1 MGLTLISYHVAS
13 MNHQTSFTS
22 ICNIGFNLLNRGS
35 FVNVLQN
42 LLINTFN
49 TRNNQ
54 MATSLLHQTHGL
66 IIQIYTSIAQPT
78 NLLIDTLLNHHI
90 ADFRNTLLID
100 CKGIILEHDFLHI
113 REVID
118 NVLDFSNNVF
128 RTAQSIA
135 MAMKSLRIN
144 TEVTLCRTAA
154 TSKNLNRRECCC
166 GEDIVRHTQSALDE
180 LRRIRNL
187 IQVGNMQRT
196 YLAIDLKS
204 YYASAECA
212 ARHLDPLTTNL
223 VVADASRTEK
233 TICLAVSPSL
243 KSYGIPGRARLFEVV
258 QRVKEVNNGRLRDAI
273 RNRTAVYKDGTPSLA
288 APSYDATALA
298 ADPSLE
304 VSYLVAPPRMAY
316 YEKISRQ
323 IYGIYLRYIAPEDI
337 VVYSSDEVFIDATA
351 YLTHYKMSAHDLA
364 MTMIREVLYTTGITA
379 TAGIGTNL
387 YLAKLAMDIT
397 AKHAAPDKDGVRIA
411 ELDEESFRYLLW
423 DHKPLTDFWQT
434 GPGTVRRLEKHGI
447 HTMGELARA
456 SVQYQEILYDEFGV
470 DAEILID
477 HAWGLE
483 PCGMKEIN
491 AYRPETNSLSEG
503 QVLSCPYP
511 YDKARIIVQ
520 EMTDSLVFQL
530 TDKGLVTDSLTL
542 DIGYDRENCD
552 KGIYHGPVHIDHY
565 GRTIPKGAHGTAKL
579 DNPTNLSSQLM
590 VATMELF
597 DRIVNKKLTVRR
609 ITIAANRVVKDQG
622 ILQVDLFT
630 DTSKLEREK
639 SLQAT
644 MLGIKKKFGKN
655 AVLKGTNYLEGAT
668 MRERNGQIGG
678 HKAK

>member
-1 MGLTLISYHVAS
+1 
-13 MNHQTSFTS
+13 
-22 ICNIGFNLLNRGS
+22 
-35 FVNVLQN
+35 
-42 LLINTFN
+42 
-49 TRNNQ
+49 
-54 MATSLLHQTHGL
+54 MA
-66 IIQIYTSIAQPT
+66 
-78 NLLIDTLLNHHI
+78 
-90 ADFRNTLLID
+90 
-100 CKGIILEHDFLHI
+100 
-113 REVID
+113 
-118 NVLDFSNNVF
+118 
-128 RTAQSIA
+128 
-135 MAMKSLRIN
+135 
-144 TEVTLCRTAA
+144 
-154 TSKNLNRRECCC
+154 
-166 GEDIVRHTQSALDE
+166 
-180 LRRIRNL
+180 
-187 IQVGNMQRT
+187 QRT

-243 KSYGIPGRARLFEVV
+243 KSYGVPGRARLFEVV

-273 RNRTAVYKDGTPSLA
+273 RNKTAVYKDGVPSLA
-288 APSYDATALA
+288 AGSYDATALA

-323 IYGIYLRYIAPEDI
+323 IYGIYLKYIAPEDI
-337 VVYSSDEVFIDATA
+337 VVYSIDEVFIDATA

-397 AKHAAPDKDGVRIA
+397 AKHAASDKDGVRIA
-411 ELDEESFRYLLW
+411 ELNEESFRYLLW

-456 SVQYQEILYDEFGV
+456 SIHFPEILYKEFGI

-503 QVLSCPYP
+503 QVLACPYP
-511 YDKARIIVQ
+511 YDKVRIIVQ

-530 TDKGLVTDSLTL
+530 SEKGLVTDSLTL

-565 GRTIPKGAHGTAKL
+565 GRTVPKGAHGSTRL

-590 VATMELF
+590 AATTELF
-597 DRIVNKKLTVRR
+597 DRIANRNLTVRR

-639 SLQAT
+639 SLQET

>member
-1 MGLTLISYHVAS
+1 
-13 MNHQTSFTS
+13 
-22 ICNIGFNLLNRGS
+22 
-35 FVNVLQN
+35 
-42 LLINTFN
+42 
-49 TRNNQ
+49 
-54 MATSLLHQTHGL
+54 MA
-66 IIQIYTSIAQPT
+66 
-78 NLLIDTLLNHHI
+78 
-90 ADFRNTLLID
+90 
-100 CKGIILEHDFLHI
+100 
-113 REVID
+113 
-118 NVLDFSNNVF
+118 
-128 RTAQSIA
+128 
-135 MAMKSLRIN
+135 
-144 TEVTLCRTAA
+144 
-154 TSKNLNRRECCC
+154 
-166 GEDIVRHTQSALDE
+166 
-180 LRRIRNL
+180 
-187 IQVGNMQRT
+187 QRT

-273 RNRTAVYKDGTPSLA
+273 RNKTAVYKDGVPSLSA
-288 APSYDATALA
+288 ASYDATTLA

-323 IYGIYLRYIAPEDI
+323 IYGIYLKYIAPEDI
-337 VVYSSDEVFIDATA
+337 VVYSIDEVFIDATA

-456 SVQYQEILYDEFGV
+456 SIHFPEILYKEFGI

-477 HAWGLE
+477 HAWGME

-503 QVLSCPYP
+503 QVLSCPYS

-565 GRTIPKGAHGTAKL
+565 GRTVPKGAHGSTRL

-590 VATMELF
+590 AATTELF
-597 DRIVNKKLTVRR
+597 DRIASRNLTVRR

>member
-1 MGLTLISYHVAS
+1 
-13 MNHQTSFTS
+13 
-22 ICNIGFNLLNRGS
+22 
-35 FVNVLQN
+35 
-42 LLINTFN
+42 
-49 TRNNQ
+49 
-54 MATSLLHQTHGL
+54 
-66 IIQIYTSIAQPT
+66 
-78 NLLIDTLLNHHI
+78 
-90 ADFRNTLLID
+90 
-100 CKGIILEHDFLHI
+100 
-113 REVID
+113 
-118 NVLDFSNNVF
+118 
-128 RTAQSIA
+128 
-135 MAMKSLRIN
+135 
-144 TEVTLCRTAA
+144 
-154 TSKNLNRRECCC
+154 
-166 GEDIVRHTQSALDE
+166 
-180 LRRIRNL
+180 
-187 IQVGNMQRT
+187 MQRT

-337 VVYSSDEVFIDATA
+337 VVYSIDEVFIDATV

-456 SVQYQEILYDEFGV
+456 SIHFPEILYKEFGI

-503 QVLSCPYP
+503 QVLSCPYS

-552 KGIYHGPVHIDHY
+552 KGVYHGPVHIDHY
-565 GRTIPKGAHGTAKL
+565 GRTVPKGAHGSTRL

-590 VATMELF
+590 AATTELF
-597 DRIVNKKLTVRR
+597 DRIDNRNLTVRR

-668 MRERNGQIGG
+668 MRERNGQISG

>member
-1 MGLTLISYHVAS
+1 
-13 MNHQTSFTS
+13 
-22 ICNIGFNLLNRGS
+22 
-35 FVNVLQN
+35 
-42 LLINTFN
+42 
-49 TRNNQ
+49 
-54 MATSLLHQTHGL
+54 MA
-66 IIQIYTSIAQPT
+66 
-78 NLLIDTLLNHHI
+78 
-90 ADFRNTLLID
+90 
-100 CKGIILEHDFLHI
+100 
-113 REVID
+113 
-118 NVLDFSNNVF
+118 
-128 RTAQSIA
+128 
-135 MAMKSLRIN
+135 
-144 TEVTLCRTAA
+144 
-154 TSKNLNRRECCC
+154 
-166 GEDIVRHTQSALDE
+166 
-180 LRRIRNL
+180 
-187 IQVGNMQRT
+187 QRT

-258 QRVKEVNNGRLRDAI
+258 QCVKEVNNGRLRDAI
-273 RNRTAVYKDGTPSLA
+273 RNKTAVYKDGVPSLSA
-288 APSYDATALA
+288 ASYDAATLA

-323 IYGIYLRYIAPEDI
+323 IYGIYLKYIAPEDI
-337 VVYSSDEVFIDATA
+337 VVYSIDEVFIDATA
-351 YLTHYKMSAHDLA
+351 YLTHYKMSAHDLT

-456 SVQYQEILYDEFGV
+456 SIHFPEILYKEFGI

-491 AYRPETNSLSEG
+491 SYCPETNSLSEG

-511 YDKARIIVQ
+511 YGKARIIVQ

-542 DIGYDRENCD
+542 DIGYDQENCD
-552 KGIYHGPVHIDHY
+552 KGIYHGSVHIDHY
-565 GRTIPKGAHGTAKL
+565 GRTVPKGAHGSTRL

-590 VATMELF
+590 AATTELF
-597 DRIVNKKLTVRR
+597 DRIANRNLTVRR

>member
-1 MGLTLISYHVAS
+1 
-13 MNHQTSFTS
+13 
-22 ICNIGFNLLNRGS
+22 
-35 FVNVLQN
+35 
-42 LLINTFN
+42 
-49 TRNNQ
+49 
-54 MATSLLHQTHGL
+54 MA
-66 IIQIYTSIAQPT
+66 
-78 NLLIDTLLNHHI
+78 
-90 ADFRNTLLID
+90 
-100 CKGIILEHDFLHI
+100 
-113 REVID
+113 
-118 NVLDFSNNVF
+118 
-128 RTAQSIA
+128 
-135 MAMKSLRIN
+135 
-144 TEVTLCRTAA
+144 
-154 TSKNLNRRECCC
+154 
-166 GEDIVRHTQSALDE
+166 
-180 LRRIRNL
+180 
-187 IQVGNMQRT
+187 QRT

-223 VVADASRTEK
+223 VVADARRTEK

-273 RNRTAVYKDGTPSLA
+273 RNKTAVYKDGVPSLSA
-288 APSYDATALA
+288 TSYDATALA
-298 ADPSLE
+298 ADFSLE

-323 IYGIYLRYIAPEDI
+323 IYGIYLKYIAPEDI
-337 VVYSSDEVFIDATA
+337 VVYSIDEVFIDATA

-456 SVQYQEILYDEFGV
+456 SIHFPEILYKEFGI

-503 QVLSCPYP
+503 QVLSCPYS

-565 GRTIPKGAHGTAKL
+565 GRTVPKGAHGSTRL

-590 VATMELF
+590 AATTELF
-597 DRIVNKKLTVRR
+597 DRIANRSLTVRR
-609 ITIAANRVVKDQG
+609 ITIAANRVIKDQG

>member
-1 MGLTLISYHVAS
+1 
-13 MNHQTSFTS
+13 
-22 ICNIGFNLLNRGS
+22 
-35 FVNVLQN
+35 
-42 LLINTFN
+42 
-49 TRNNQ
+49 
-54 MATSLLHQTHGL
+54 
-66 IIQIYTSIAQPT
+66 
-78 NLLIDTLLNHHI
+78 
-90 ADFRNTLLID
+90 
-100 CKGIILEHDFLHI
+100 
-113 REVID
+113 
-118 NVLDFSNNVF
+118 
-128 RTAQSIA
+128 
-135 MAMKSLRIN
+135 
-144 TEVTLCRTAA
+144 
-154 TSKNLNRRECCC
+154 
-166 GEDIVRHTQSALDE
+166 
-180 LRRIRNL
+180 
-187 IQVGNMQRT
+187 MQRT

-304 VSYLVAPPRMAY
+304 VSYLVTPPRMAY

-337 VVYSSDEVFIDATA
+337 VVYSIDEVFIDATA

-456 SVQYQEILYDEFGV
+456 SIHFPEILYKEFGI

-503 QVLSCPYP
+503 QVLSCPYS

-565 GRTIPKGAHGTAKL
+565 GRTVPKGAHGSTRL

-590 VATMELF
+590 AATTELF
-597 DRIVNKKLTVRR
+597 DRIANRNLTVRR

-655 AVLKGTNYLEGAT
+655 AVLKGTNYLDGAT
-668 MRERNGQIGG
+668 MRERNCQIGG

>member
-1 MGLTLISYHVAS
+1 
-13 MNHQTSFTS
+13 
-22 ICNIGFNLLNRGS
+22 
-35 FVNVLQN
+35 
-42 LLINTFN
+42 
-49 TRNNQ
+49 
-54 MATSLLHQTHGL
+54 MA
-66 IIQIYTSIAQPT
+66 
-78 NLLIDTLLNHHI
+78 
-90 ADFRNTLLID
+90 
-100 CKGIILEHDFLHI
+100 
-113 REVID
+113 
-118 NVLDFSNNVF
+118 
-128 RTAQSIA
+128 
-135 MAMKSLRIN
+135 
-144 TEVTLCRTAA
+144 
-154 TSKNLNRRECCC
+154 
-166 GEDIVRHTQSALDE
+166 
-180 LRRIRNL
+180 
-187 IQVGNMQRT
+187 QRT

-273 RNRTAVYKDGTPSLA
+273 RNKTAVYKDGVPSLSA
-288 APSYDATALA
+288 ASYDATSLA

-323 IYGIYLRYIAPEDI
+323 IYGIYLKYIAPEDI
-337 VVYSSDEVFIDATA
+337 VVYSIDEVFIDATA

-397 AKHAAPDKDGVRIA
+397 AKHATPDKDGVRIA

-456 SVQYQEILYDEFGV
+456 SIHFPEILYKEFGI

-503 QVLSCPYP
+503 QVLSFPYP
-511 YDKARIIVQ
+511 YEKARIIVQ

-565 GRTIPKGAHGTAKL
+565 GRTVPKGAHGSTRL
-579 DNPTNLSSQLM
+579 DDPTNLSSQLM
-590 VATMELF
+590 AATTELF
-597 DRIVNKKLTVRR
+597 DRIANRNLTVRR

-655 AVLKGTNYLEGAT
+655 AVLKGINYLEGAT